1 MAAQGLR
8 DTDDGAAKILN
19 PEELAIVKR
28 TGRWVIGN
36 SLVSAVVMTV
46 MFVLLP

>member
-8 DTDDGAAKILN
+8 DTEEGAAKILN

-28 TGRWVIGN
+28 TGRYVIGN
-36 SLVSAVVMTV
+36 SLASAVVMTV
-46 MFVLLP
+46 LFVLIP